1 MFDIG
6 RFSRLDDKWL
16 LLSNFQIK
24 WFDIGRFSRLDDK
37 WLLLS
42 NFQIKV

>member
-16 LLSNFQIK
+16 LLSNFQIT
-24 WFDIGRFSRLDDK
+24 FDIGKFSRLDDK

>member
-24 WFDIGRFSRLDDK
+24 FDIGKLSRLDDK
-37 WLLLS
+37 CLLLS
-42 NFQIKV
+42 NFQITV